1 MLSNLQQLG
10 LSNTNLGGRI
20 PIALSRL
27 VRLQVL
33 SLANNNFT
41 SVPSELAFLRNIYF
55 MDITG
60 NPIQELPPRICCT
73 VHGLRTDVD
82 CGASS
87 CSHYGNPLTAAGCKA
102 DEQQLDIPLSNAV
115 TASICTKECA
125 SSSCP
130 SDTPPWN
137 PSGAAHCAPTRSGVR
152 MCNILCLS
160 GSHCGS
166 PHGVCLHGLLDASVK
181 DTVTNRA
188 LGVCAYLQK

>member
-1 MLSNLQQLG
+1 MWHNSSRDIDAEQFAQLG

-20 PIALSRL
+20 PSALSRL

-60 NPIQELPPRICCT
+60 NPIQELHSADCCT

-137 PSGAAHCAPTRSGVR
+137 PSSACAPTRSDKTVQHT
-152 MCNILCLS
+152 LS
-160 GSHCGS
+160 LKITLRLAAWLPTGFST
-166 PHGVCLHGLLDASVK
+166 LL
-181 DTVTNRA
+181 
-188 LGVCAYLQK
+188 